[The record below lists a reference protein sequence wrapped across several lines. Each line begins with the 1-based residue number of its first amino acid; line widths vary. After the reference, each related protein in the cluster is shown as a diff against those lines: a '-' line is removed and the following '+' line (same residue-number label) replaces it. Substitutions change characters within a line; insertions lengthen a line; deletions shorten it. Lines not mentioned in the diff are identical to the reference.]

1 MDYLFIKFLLKK
13 LNSKKTVNEVRSH
26 ISQTGVTIEK
36 IVIDTLI
43 ARGWKKREA
52 HIYFGELENEFKT
65 KKKKVIQFLPAII
78 LLIIICFFSK
88 NHIPYFSGGDY
99 HINDSI
105 VNKFEKEIFPVKDS
119 FDLAGQSKKEIEW
132 EWYFTKFTTAFN
144 NKDASQI
151 AELTSRDFYS
161 GECYINDYNVTVTT
175 WTSYIFSKNGENQ
188 YLDLKKRF
196 TNKQINHI
204 KSHKNDEDYKILG
217 GDDMCDPR
225 FIYEYNRE
233 WKFVGFREGS

>member
-1 MDYLFIKFLLKK
+1 MDYLFIQFLLKK
-13 LNSKKTVNEVRSH
+13 LNSKKKVNEVRSH

-119 FDLAGQSKKEIEW
+119 FKLSGNGSKKGNINSGGIKIE
-132 EWYFTKFTTAFN
+132 
-144 NKDASQI
+144 
-151 AELTSRDFYS
+151 
-161 GECYINDYNVTVTT
+161 TV
-175 WTSYIFSKNGENQ
+175 Q
-188 YLDLKKRF
+188 
-196 TNKQINHI
+196 
-204 KSHKNDEDYKILG
+204 
-217 GDDMCDPR
+217 
-225 FIYEYNRE
+225 
-233 WKFVGFREGS
+233 